1 MGNKSKSG
9 GAEAQSSNYKNSKRW
24 ESNRKRK
31 LLKAQKAQPN
41 NLQIAEA
48 LKNIK
53 YRRKTPTTKF
63 WSPTRRRIAELFKLF
78 TGSVNTEMF
87 SNNEKLATAA
97 LLARSNIV
105 LKKTPGFSENTMFS
119 IGARLSN
126 QGT

>member
-63 WSPTRRRIAELFKLF
+63 WSLTRRRIAELFKLF
-78 TGSVNTEMF
+78 TGRVNTEMF

>member
-1 MGNKSKSG
+1 MGNKSKSS

-31 LLKAQKAQPN
+31 LLKAQKQHPN

-63 WSPTRRRIAELFKLF
+63 WSPTRVRMAELFKLF
-78 TGSVNTEMF
+78 TGKVNVEMF

-97 LLARSNIV
+97 LLARSNIE
-105 LKKTPGFSENTMFS
+105 LKKTPGFSENAMFS
-119 IGARLSN
+119 IGARLSS
-126 QGT
+126 QGF